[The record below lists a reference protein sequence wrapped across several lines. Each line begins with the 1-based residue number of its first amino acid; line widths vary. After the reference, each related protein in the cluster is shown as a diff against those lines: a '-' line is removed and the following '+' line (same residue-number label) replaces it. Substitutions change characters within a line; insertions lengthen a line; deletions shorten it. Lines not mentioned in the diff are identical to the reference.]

1 VERLSDG
8 GGGGKAPGRPAVDAY
23 LRTPMPDPATPWR
36 QAGLCVLDLE
46 TTGLDS
52 PADEIIAFA
61 TMPIDG
67 GRARV
72 RGAHSRLVR
81 PRRMPGADSILIHG
95 LRSEDLVGAP
105 ALSQVLG
112 ELLDA
117 LAGRVL
123 VAHVAT
129 LEERFLRGAM
139 LPEGIP
145 FRNPVID
152 THALA
157 VELYSRR
164 RVPGP
169 ESIRLAGLARE
180 LGLPVHRP
188 HDAAGDVLT
197 TTQVFLALAT
207 QLDAIEPQT
216 IGSLRALRHRSDPWP
231 TLRRVLRR
239 LRGA

>member
-1 VERLSDG
+1 MERLSSADEVG
-8 GGGGKAPGRPAVDAY
+8 DRSPIDAY
-23 LRTPMPDPATPWR
+23 LQTPMPELTTPWR
-36 QAGLCVLDLE
+36 RAGLCVLDLE

-52 PADEIIAFA
+52 PAHEIIAFA

-72 RGAHSRLVR
+72 RGTRSCLVR
-81 PRRMPGADSILIHG
+81 PRRMPGPDSIRIHG

-105 ALSQVLG
+105 ALSEVLG
-112 ELLDA
+112 DLLLP

-123 VAHVAT
+123 VAHVAS

-139 LPEGIP
+139 LPAGIP

-157 VELYSRR
+157 AELYSRQR
-164 RVPGP
+164 SPGP
-169 ESIRLAGLARE
+169 HAIRLAGLARE
-180 LGLPVHRP
+180 LGLPIHRP

-197 TTQVFLALAT
+197 TAQVFLALAT
-207 QLDAIEPQT
+207 RLDAIEPQT
-216 IGSLRALRHRSDPWP
+216 VGSLAALSHRSDPWP
-231 TLRRVLRR
+231 TLRRAVRR
-239 LRGA
+239 LRRR

>member
-1 VERLSDG
+1 VEHLSSGSETVDHS
-8 GGGGKAPGRPAVDAY
+8 PVDAY
-23 LRTPMPDPATPWR
+23 LQTAMPDRATPWR
-36 QAGLCVLDLE
+36 EAALCVLDLE
-46 TTGLDS
+46 TTGLDR
-52 PADEIIAFA
+52 PDDEIVAFA

-81 PRRMPGADSILIHG
+81 PRRMPGPDSIRIHG

-105 ALSQVLG
+105 PMSEVLG
-112 ELLDA
+112 ELLGA
-117 LAGRVL
+117 LAGRAL

-129 LEERFLRGAM
+129 LEERFVRRAM
-139 LPEGIP
+139 LAAGIS

-157 VELYSRR
+157 IELYSRQR
-164 RVPGP
+164 LRGP
-169 ESIRLAGLARE
+169 EAIRLAALARE

-207 QLDAIEPQT
+207 QLEAIEPQT
-216 IGSLRALRHRSDPWP
+216 IGSLSELRHRSGPVP
-231 TLRRVLRR
+231 TLRRALRR
-239 LRGA
+239 LRSG